1 MILGGGGFDLYPGG
15 GFETPPAR
23 AYDIEMV
30 DTICT
35 GTCFVY
41 NAGFVVVYLIEFIF
55 FTIVWW
61 FFKMTKKWNLS
72 NFEDSWQVL
81 G

>member
-1 MILGGGGFDLYPGG
+1 MILGGGGFDLYP
-15 GFETPPAR
+15 R
-23 AYDIEMV
+23 VYDIEMV

-55 FTIVWW
+55 FHHRLMI
-61 FFKMTKKWNLS
+61 F
-72 NFEDSWQVL
+72 
-81 G
+81 